1 MAGKQFLNPFL
12 KLVLCVFGTSLIGFY
27 VYESVISGANHDATF
42 FVRILV
48 LLGFIYLLFQSAREI
63 ISK

>member
-12 KLVLCVFGTSLIGFY
+12 KLILCIFGTSLIGFY
-27 VYESVISGANHDATF
+27 VYESVISGTTADSIF

-48 LLGFIYLLFQSAREI
+48 LLGFIYLLFQSAREVI
-63 ISK
+63 RK